1 MRVAALRLAIPTVG
15 SVLLFLTGCT
25 SVVPVREG
33 VLYRSGQLSTSQLE
47 TAVRNHDIR
56 TVVNLRGRQPDAK
69 WYQDQKQLLRE
80 LRVKQVDV
88 PLDSAAPDA
97 DAVDALLATFK
108 EEDKPI
114 LVHSYWS
121 HGSAGLASGL
131 YRVAVENESPD
142 VARKELA
149 LWQTKSLPFIPG
161 AQHDKFLAEW
171 GRGSRSTKEMTAAKR
186 KSDPALED
194 FGLDELD
201 RPMKENRVAGRAP
214 PRRFPWTDAPAS
226 ARNNDESDA
235 ATVVLGKPK
244 PLPDDRIAD
253 RSESRRY

>member
-15 SVLLFLTGCT
+15 TILLLLTGCT

-88 PLDSAAPDA
+88 PLDSSVPDA

-161 AQHDKFLAEW
+161 AQHDRFLAEW
-171 GRGSRSTKEMTAAKR
+171 GRGARSTKGMTAAKQ
-186 KSDPALED
+186 KTDPALRD
-194 FGLDELD
+194 FGFDEFD

-214 PRRFPWTDAPAS
+214 PRRFPWSNASES
-226 ARNNDESDA
+226 AREDA
-235 ATVVLGKPK
+235 DAEAPTVVLGKPK
-244 PLPDDRIAD
+244 PLPDDRFAD
-253 RSESRRY
+253 RSETRRY